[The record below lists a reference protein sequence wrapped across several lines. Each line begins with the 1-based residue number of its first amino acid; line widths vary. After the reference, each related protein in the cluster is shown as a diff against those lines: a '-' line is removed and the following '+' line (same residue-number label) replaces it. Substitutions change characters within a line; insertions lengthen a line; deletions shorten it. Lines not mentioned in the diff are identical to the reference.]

1 MAIEVKCSCG
11 KTLLAPDNSAGKRGR
26 CPACG
31 NPLIVRAPQSREE
44 PRIQPVAS
52 KPSQSSSIPT
62 SPVIAAPSDIRVP
75 PVAAAD
81 DDEYRLAP
89 EQPAEPPPVPA
100 VHPDGGSAPGAP
112 KRKPKIC
119 PSCERELPAGSKVCI
134 ACGIVLK
141 TGKSLRTSHGV
152 DHDAIFAH
160 AESVAA
166 ALSWIIPIAVFPIA
180 SDAFGKFKPL
190 AIRCLALAIVVVSL
204 FFWAQG
210 FAARARHSGL
220 AFGPWQ
226 DLMLWSGS
234 RPNPNLDGAPGEFH
248 WYQLLTNTFLHGGL
262 LHLAGNMVFLLV
274 FGDRINALVGNA
286 KSIVLYL
293 LLGIAASVIFL
304 ISRIGDPVVPALGAS
319 GAIMG
324 MAGMYFVLMP
334 TSRVHMIAW
343 MRLGLITGFH
353 RETNFF
359 DVPGYGVLLF
369 YFGWDVLSTLIHWS
383 DGTAHWAHMGGFV
396 CGMVAAVALLLTRQ
410 VDAQGGDM
418 ISVVLG
424 RHAWKILGK
433 PADRAERQ

>member
-1 MAIEVKCSCG
+1 M
-11 KTLLAPDNSAGKRGR
+11 
-26 CPACG
+26 
-31 NPLIVRAPQSREE
+31 
-44 PRIQPVAS
+44 
-52 KPSQSSSIPT
+52 
-62 SPVIAAPSDIRVP
+62 
-75 PVAAAD
+75 
-81 DDEYRLAP
+81 
-89 EQPAEPPPVPA
+89 
-100 VHPDGGSAPGAP
+100 
-112 KRKPKIC
+112 
-119 PSCERELPAGSKVCI
+119 PAGSKVCVD
-134 ACGIVLK
+134 CGIVLK
-141 TGKSLRTSHGV
+141 SGKSLRTSHGV
-152 DHDAIFAH
+152 DQDAIYAH
-160 AESVAA
+160 ADSVAA

-180 SDAFGKFKPL
+180 SDAFGKFKPI

-204 FFWAQG
+204 LFWAEGLTAQG
-210 FAARARHSGL
+210 RQSGL
-220 AFGPWQ
+220 AFGSWQ

-234 RPNPNLDGAPGEFH
+234 LPNPFLDGEPGEFH

-274 FGDRINALVGNA
+274 FGDRINALLGNA

-304 ISRIGDPVVPALGAS
+304 ISRIGQPVIPALAAS

-324 MAGMYFVLMP
+324 MAGMYFILMP

-343 MRLGLITGFH
+343 MRLGWLTGFH
-353 RETNFF
+353 RETGCF

-369 YFGWDVLSTLIHWS
+369 YFGWDVVATVVRWS
-383 DGTAHWAHMGGFV
+383 DGTAHWAHLGGFV

-418 ISVVLG
+418 VSVLLG